1 MKIVGWEKR
10 SFLVH
15 FPYALYFH
23 RTNVPLYHRST
34 TSPSSFVFSELV
46 IVCCDI
52 QGFLFFIFCL
62 VAWLLGCLVAWLL
75 GCLVAWLPGCLVAW
89 LPGCLVAWLLGCLVA
104 WLLGCLVAWLP
115 GCLVAWLPGCLVA
128 WLPGCLVSYLIF
140 ERVCCG
146 R

>member
-1 MKIVGWEKR
+1 MAFDPVETSVHEALMKIVGWEKR

-89 LPGCLVAWLLGCLVA
+89 LLGCSLARSLARSLGWLVGELVG
-104 WLLGCLVAWLP
+104 WLVGFLLA
-115 GCLVAWLPGCLVA
+115 
-128 WLPGCLVSYLIF
+128 
-140 ERVCCG
+140 
-146 R
+146 